1 MSQALLVESEA
12 KAGRGAGLGGGTGGP
27 PGRGAKGG
35 RGRRRPDRVKVTIT
49 LSEEVLDAVQE
60 LARDR
65 DTTMTE
71 IFRQAITT
79 EKYLHDAQ
87 KEGGKILIEN
97 GRKTREVVFR

>member
-1 MSQALLVESEA
+1 MGQSLLVESEA
-12 KAGRGAGLGGGTGGP
+12 TAGNRPVLGGTSGP
-27 PGRGAKGG
+27 PRSGSKGG

-49 LSEEVLDAVQE
+49 LSEEVLEAVQA
-60 LARDR
+60 LAEDR

-87 KEGGKILIEN
+87 KGGGKLLIEK
-97 GRKTREVVFR
+97 GKTTREIVFR